1 MIQRNYGNASF
12 RVYGDAKGLKILM
25 PQLRNGIMK
34 TTSRAALALLL
45 GSVALPAFA
54 ADLPSN
60 RAPLAPAF
68 EAPSPW
74 MIRVRALVVAP
85 QSSATVRV
93 NGGPEISGLK
103 ASTAVV
109 PELDITYF
117 FTRNIAAELVL
128 GVTPHNVKGTGALA
142 ALGKIGSTW
151 LLPPTLMLQ
160 YHFTDFGA
168 FKPYVGAGVN
178 YTFAFSNKEAGPMS
192 AFKVKNAPGLAL
204 QVGFDYMLDKHWG
217 VNVDV
222 KKLWLRPDATA
233 TLAAGSIPVT
243 AKVKLDPWLIGA
255 GVTYRF

>member
-1 MIQRNYGNASF
+1 MSH
-12 RVYGDAKGLKILM
+12 
-25 PQLRNGIMK
+25 
-34 TTSRAALALLL
+34 TSRAALAMLL
-45 GSVALPAFA
+45 GTVSLPALA
-54 ADLPSN
+54 ADLPGV
-60 RAPLAPAF
+60 RAPAAPLLA
-68 EAPSPW
+68 EQSSPW
-74 MIRVRALVVAP
+74 MIRVRGLVVAP
-85 QSSATVRV
+85 QSSASVTV
-93 NGGPEISGLK
+93 NGVATPGSLK

-109 PELDITYF
+109 PELDISYF
-117 FTRNIAAELVL
+117 FTKNIAAELIL
-128 GVTPHNVKGTGALA
+128 GVTPHNVKGAGALA

-178 YTFAFSNKEAGPMS
+178 YTFMFSNKEAGPMS
-192 AFKVKNAPGLAL
+192 SFKVKNAAGVAL

-217 VNVDV
+217 LNFDV

-233 TLAAGSIPVT
+233 TLAAGSVPVT